1 MIWIVLLSLP
11 PLAGALAYGRAP
23 LFAWLAAGL
32 AWLLAVG
39 WTGGWGFGWT
49 LLAMLAFGGAMAVF
63 LVDSVRRSRVTAPIF
78 RAFRA
83 ALPTMS
89 QTERDALEAGTVWWE
104 GELFAGRPDWNK
116 LRAYPWPRLTPEE
129 QAFLDNE
136 TDELCRLTRDWEC
149 TQHGDMPAE
158 VWQYIKAKGFLG
170 MIIPK
175 EYGGKGFSA
184 FAHSQVVTKLS
195 TRSSAPAVSVMVP
208 NSLGPAELLLH
219 YGTPEQKQHYL
230 PRLARGEDIPAFALT
245 SPWAG
250 SDAASIPDAGVVC
263 RGVWQGE
270 EVLGMRVSFDKRYI
284 TLAPVCTV
292 FGLAFHL
299 YDPERLL
306 GGEEVLGITCALI
319 PHDHPGVDIGRRHF
333 PLNAVWMN
341 GPVRGKDVFVPLEFI
356 IGGPTM
362 AGQGW
367 RMLMECLAAGRS
379 ISLPGSNTGMQKM
392 VARAV
397 GAYARVRYQFKTAIG
412 RFEGVEEALTRIG
425 ANTYLSDAARVM
437 TAGAIDLGEKPS
449 VVSAIVK
456 YHVTERARQTV
467 NDGMDVVGGKGIC
480 LGPQNFLGRAYQQ
493 IPVGITVEGAN
504 ILTRSLILFGQ
515 GAIRCHP
522 YVLKEMHAAQ
532 TGDLDAFDRALTRI
546 GANTYLSDAARVMTA
561 GAIDLGEKP
570 SVVSA
575 IVKYH
580 VTERARQTVNDG
592 MDVVGGK
599 GICLGPQN
607 FLGRAYQQI
616 PVGITVEGA
625 NILTRSL
632 ILFGQGAIRCHPYV
646 LKEMHAAQTGDLDAF
661 DRALWGHVGFTVSNA
676 ARALIMGLTGSHFVA
691 VPEGVAAETR
701 RYYQQLTRFSAAFA
715 FIADI
720 SMGTMGG
727 ALKRKEKLSAR
738 LGDILSLMY
747 LATATLK
754 RFEAEGRQSADA
766 PLMHWAIWDCMFRIQ
781 QAFEGVIA
789 NFPNKLFAF
798 VLRHVVVFPLG
809 RPYVVPSDRLGHEVA
824 ALLLEPSPTRD
835 RLTADVHL
843 PTDVEEPVGALEAA
857 LAATLAAEP
866 VEAKLREARRQGRFD
881 PKILASGDVDEIWRM
896 ARQAGVISEQDYAL
910 VERRNQLRDKV
921 IRVDD
926 FPYDLGLK
934 AAVQAMP
941 ERSPAQQ
948 AAA

>member
-1 MIWIVLLSLP
+1 MASGFLR
-11 PLAGALAYGRAP
+11 AL
-23 LFAWLAAGL
+23 
-32 AWLLAVG
+32 
-39 WTGGWGFGWT
+39 
-49 LLAMLAFGGAMAVF
+49 
-63 LVDSVRRSRVTAPIF
+63 RSRLVTAPIF
-78 RAFRA
+78 RAFRRA
-83 ALPTMS
+83 QPSMS
-89 QTERDALEAGTVWWE
+89 QTEKDALEAGTVWWE
-104 GELFAGRPDWNK
+104 GELFGGRPDW
-116 LRAYPWPRLTPEE
+116 RRLLAFPTPTLSAEE
-129 QAFLDNE
+129 QRFLDVE
-136 TDELCRLTRDWEC
+136 TTELCRLTRDWDC
-149 TQHGDMPAE
+149 TQRQVMPE
-158 VWQYIKAKGFLG
+158 QVWRYIREQGFLG
-170 MIIPK
+170 MIIPR

-184 FAHSQVVTKLS
+184 LAHSAVITKLS
-195 TRSSAPAVSVMVP
+195 TRSSAPAVTVMVP

-219 YGTPEQKQHYL
+219 YGTPEQKRHYL
-230 PRLARGEDIPAFALT
+230 PRLARGDEIPAFALT

-263 RGVWQGE
+263 RGMHQGR

-292 FGLAFHL
+292 FGLAFRL
-299 YDPERLL
+299 FDPERLL
-306 GGEEVLGITCALI
+306 GGAEDVGITCALV
-319 PHDHPGVDIGRRHF
+319 PRDHPGVQIGRRHF

-341 GPVRGKDVFVPLEFI
+341 GPIRGSDVFMPLEFI
-356 IGGPTM
+356 IGGPAM

-392 VARAV
+392 TARAV
-397 GAYARVRYQFKTAIG
+397 GAYARVRYQFKTAVG
-412 RFEGVEEALTRIG
+412 RFEGVEEALARIG
-425 ANTYLSDAARVM
+425 GNTWLSDAARVM

-467 NDGMDVVGGKGIC
+467 NDGMDVIGGKGIC

-532 TGDLDAFDRALTRI
+532 QGDLNAFD
-546 GANTYLSDAARVMTA
+546 
-561 GAIDLGEKP
+561 K
-570 SVVSA
+570 
-575 IVKYH
+575 
-580 VTERARQTVNDG
+580 
-592 MDVVGGK
+592 
-599 GICLGPQN
+599 
-607 FLGRAYQQI
+607 
-616 PVGITVEGA
+616 
-625 NILTRSL
+625 
-632 ILFGQGAIRCHPYV
+632 
-646 LKEMHAAQTGDLDAF
+646 
-661 DRALWGHVGFTVSNA
+661 ALWGHVGFTVSNA
-676 ARALIMGLTGSHFVA
+676 ARALIMGITGSHFVK
-691 VPEGVAAETR
+691 VPAGVAPETR

-754 RFEAEGRQSADA
+754 RYESEGRHSADA

-798 VLRHVVVFPLG
+798 VLRRVVVFPLG
-809 RPYVVPSDRLGHEVA
+809 RPYVVPSDKLGHKVA

-843 PTDVEEPVGALEAA
+843 PTDIEDPVGALEAA

-866 VEAKLREARRQGRFD
+866 VEAKLKDARRQGRFD
-881 PKILASGDVDEIWRM
+881 PKNLASGDVDEIWRV
-896 ARQAGVISEQDYAL
+896 ALHAGVIDEREFAL
-910 VERRNQLRDKV
+910 VERRNALRNKV

-926 FPYDLGLK
+926 FPYDLDLK

-948 AAA
+948 VSA